1 MTGALEFQFST
12 DLSNLIRNV
21 SRKAGLSES
30 ELFLAGFAA
39 LVFRHSRRSPVTIGI
54 PADRGNW
61 NVIHLNVA
69 AGKSFEKLLADTS
82 VLTLDAVSLVGFAY
96 GQQPQEE
103 SKFNINLSINTDEEQ
118 IGGAVSY
125 NEAELNAAS
134 VQRLLEQFETLIE
147 GAVNNPHLHIGD
159 LPFMSAAELKQVL
172 VDWNETQTEFR
183 DDLCVQQLFEAQV
196 AQTPDAVAAVFNDS
210 QLTYD
215 ELNKR
220 ANRLAH
226 YLRAQGVGPE
236 QVIGICVEPSLEL
249 PVAVMG
255 VIKSGAAYLGLDPGY
270 PPERLR
276 YMAEDARVKL
286 IVTQQRLREK
296 ITGIGISTGL
306 EIDGEQDLSADQ
318 PVENP
323 TLLTTSRNPCYMIY
337 TSGSTGRPKGS
348 IIEHRGLVNLAAVLK
363 KMCRVGPGD
372 RVLQFAS
379 FSFDQS
385 VGEIFEP
392 LLSGA
397 ALYLVP
403 RDKLMAGQ
411 PLFDV
416 LRDKRITALTLAP
429 SVMAHLPVA
438 PLPDLANLTAGG
450 EALPGVLVDR
460 WAPGRKMFNVYGPS
474 EITFASSL
482 LQCFANNGKPTV
494 GKPLQNVR
502 YFVVDERMQPCAIG
516 MPGELLIGGVGV
528 ARGFSQLPELT
539 AERFI
544 PDPFSGEAGAR
555 LYRSG
560 DLVRWLPT
568 GEIDYLGRVDQ
579 QVKLRGMRI
588 ELGEIEAVLLQHKSV
603 TATAVILDTEIAGEQ
618 LVAYVVPAKA
628 ELPVDDL
635 KKFLATR
642 LPPYMI
648 PPIFVPLERIPV
660 TAAGKVDK
668 KALPSPEIARRRK
681 EYVAPRTPVEET
693 ITGLFIEVLQT
704 DRVGVQDDLFE
715 LGASSLQAAMV
726 STFIQ
731 DKFNIRV
738 PDTVIFDHRTVEQLT
753 VVVEATL
760 SNQAA
765 ELDATTS

>member
-1 MTGALEFQFST
+1 MTG
-12 DLSNLIRNV
+12 
-21 SRKAGLSES
+21 
-30 ELFLAGFAA
+30 
-39 LVFRHSRRSPVTIGI
+39 
-54 PADRGNW
+54 
-61 NVIHLNVA
+61 
-69 AGKSFEKLLADTS
+69 
-82 VLTLDAVSLVGFAY
+82 
-96 GQQPQEE
+96 
-103 SKFNINLSINTDEEQ
+103 
-118 IGGAVSY
+118 
-125 NEAELNAAS
+125 
-134 VQRLLEQFETLIE
+134 
-147 GAVNNPHLHIGD
+147 
-159 LPFMSAAELKQVL
+159 AELKQVL
-172 VDWNETQTEFR
+172 VDWNQTQTEFR
-183 DDLCVQQLFEAQV
+183 DDLCVQELFEAQV
-196 AQTPDAVAAVFNDS
+196 AQTPDVVAAVFDDS

-215 ELNKR
+215 ELNKW

-236 QVIGICVEPSLEL
+236 HVIGICVEPSLEL

-255 VIKSGAAYLGLDPGY
+255 VLKAGAAYLGLEPVH

-286 IVTQQRLREK
+286 ILTQQRLREK
-296 ITGIGISTGL
+296 IAAIGIGTGL

-323 TLLTTSRNPCYMIY
+323 TLLTTSRNPCYVIY
-337 TSGSTGRPKGS
+337 TSGSTGRPKGT
-348 IIEHRGLVNLAAVLK
+348 IIEHRGLVNLAAALK

-385 VGEIFEP
+385 VGEIFET

-403 RDKLMAGQ
+403 RDKLMPGQ
-411 PLFDV
+411 PLFNV
-416 LRDKRITALTLAP
+416 LRDKRITAVTLAP

-438 PLPDLANLTAGG
+438 PLPDLATLTAGG

-474 EITFASSL
+474 EITFGSSL

-516 MPGELLIGGVGV
+516 MPGELLIGGVGLG
-528 ARGFSQLPELT
+528 RGFYQLPELT

-568 GEIDYLGRVDQ
+568 GEIDCLGRIDH
-579 QVKLRGMRI
+579 QVKLHGVRI
-588 ELGEIEAVLLQHKSV
+588 ELGEIEAVLLQHESV
-603 TATAVILDTEIAGEQ
+603 TATAVILDTETAGKEQ

-635 KKFLATR
+635 KKFLASK

-648 PPIFVPLERIPV
+648 PTIFVPLEHIPV
-660 TAAGKVDK
+660 TVAGKVDK

-681 EYVAPRTPVEET
+681 KYVAPRTPVEET

-760 SNQAA
+760 SNQAVEA
-765 ELDATTS
+765 

>member
-1 MTGALEFQFST
+1 MTG
-12 DLSNLIRNV
+12 
-21 SRKAGLSES
+21 
-30 ELFLAGFAA
+30 
-39 LVFRHSRRSPVTIGI
+39 
-54 PADRGNW
+54 
-61 NVIHLNVA
+61 
-69 AGKSFEKLLADTS
+69 
-82 VLTLDAVSLVGFAY
+82 
-96 GQQPQEE
+96 
-103 SKFNINLSINTDEEQ
+103 
-118 IGGAVSY
+118 
-125 NEAELNAAS
+125 
-134 VQRLLEQFETLIE
+134 
-147 GAVNNPHLHIGD
+147 
-159 LPFMSAAELKQVL
+159 AELKQVL
-172 VDWNETQTEFR
+172 VDWNDTQTEFR
-183 DDLCVQQLFEAQV
+183 DELCVQQLFEEQV
-196 AQTPDAVAAVFNDS
+196 VQTPDAVAAVFNDS

-220 ANRLAH
+220 ANQLAH
-226 YLRAQGVGPE
+226 YLRARGVGPE

-276 YMAEDARVKL
+276 YMVEDACVKL
-286 IVTQQRLREK
+286 IVTQQHLREK
-296 ITGIGISTGL
+296 IKAISTCL
-306 EIDGEQDLSADQ
+306 AIDGEQDLAADQ

-323 TLLTTSRNPCYMIY
+323 TLITTSRNPCYVIY
-337 TSGSTGRPKGS
+337 TSGSTGRPKGT
-348 IIEHRGLVNLAAVLK
+348 IIEHRGLVNLAEAFR
-363 KMCRVGPGD
+363 KMSRVGPGD

-385 VGEIFEP
+385 VGEIFET

-411 PLFDV
+411 PLFNV
-416 LRDKRITALTLAP
+416 LRDKRITAVTLAP

-438 PLPDLANLTAGG
+438 PLPDLITLTGGG

-474 EITFASSL
+474 EITFGSSL

-502 YFVVDERMQPCAIG
+502 YFVVDEHMQPCAIG
-516 MPGELLIGGVGV
+516 VPGELLIGGVGLG
-528 ARGFSQLPELT
+528 RGFYQLPDLT

-568 GEIDYLGRVDQ
+568 GEIDCLGRIDH
-579 QVKLRGMRI
+579 QVKLHGVRI
-588 ELGEIEAVLLQHKSV
+588 ELGEIEAVLFQHESV
-603 TATAVILDTEIAGEQ
+603 TATTVILDTETAGKEQ

-648 PPIFVPLERIPV
+648 PSIFVPLERIPV

-668 KALPSPEIARRRK
+668 NALPSPEIARRRK

-760 SNQAA
+760 QGNPI
-765 ELDATTS
+765 T

>member
-1 MTGALEFQFST
+1 MSMTSALDFEFST
-12 DLSNLIRNV
+12 NLSNLIRNV
-21 SRKAGLSES
+21 SRKAKLPES
-30 ELFLAGFAA
+30 ELLLAGFAA

-54 PADRGNW
+54 PTIRGVVQLNMAAD
-61 NVIHLNVA
+61 
-69 AGKSFEKLLADTS
+69 KSFEKLLADTS
-82 VLTLDAVSLVGFAY
+82 VLNLDTVSLMRFTY
-96 GQQPQEE
+96 GQQPQAE
-103 SKFNINLSINTDEEQ
+103 FNIDLSINTNDEQ

-125 NEAELNAAS
+125 NDAELNAES
-134 VQRLLEQFETLIE
+134 VQRLLGGFEILIE
-147 GAVNNPHLHIGD
+147 SAVNNPHLPVGD

-172 VDWNETQTEFR
+172 VDWNATQTEFR

-210 QLTYD
+210 RLTYD

-226 YLRAQGVGPE
+226 YLRAQGIGPE
-236 QVIGICVEPSLEL
+236 HVIGICVDPSLEL

-255 VIKSGAAYLGLDPGY
+255 VLKAGAAYLGLDPGY

-276 YMAEDARVKL
+276 YMTEDARVKL
-286 IVTQQRLREK
+286 IVTQQHLREK
-296 ITGIGISTGL
+296 ITAISTGF
-306 EIDGEQDLSADQ
+306 EIDGEQDLLADQ
-318 PVENP
+318 PEENP
-323 TLLTTSRNPCYMIY
+323 SLLTTSRNPCYIIY

-348 IIEHRGLVNLAAVLK
+348 IIEHRGLVNLAEVFK
-363 KMCRVGPGD
+363 KMGRVGPGD

-392 LLSGA
+392 LLSGG

-403 RDKLMAGQ
+403 RDKLLPGQ

-416 LRDKRITALTLAP
+416 LRDKRITVLTLAP
-429 SVMAHLPVA
+429 SVMAHLPVG
-438 PLPDLANLTAGG
+438 PLPDLAVLTAGG

-474 EITFASSL
+474 EITFGSSL
-482 LQCFANNGKPTV
+482 LQCFANNGKPPV
-494 GKPLQNVR
+494 GKPLPNVR

-568 GEIDYLGRVDQ
+568 GEIDYLGRIDH

-588 ELGEIEAVLLQHKSV
+588 ELGEIEAVLLQHESV
-603 TATAVILDTEIAGEQ
+603 TATAVILDTEVAGKEQ
-618 LVAYVVPAKA
+618 LVAYVVTAKA
-628 ELPVDDL
+628 ELPLDDL

-642 LPPYMI
+642 LPSYMI
-648 PPIFVPLERIPV
+648 PTIFVPLERIPV

-681 EYVAPRTPVEET
+681 EYVAPRNPVEET

-760 SNQAA
+760 SNQVPN
-765 ELDATTS
+765 SR

>member
-1 MTGALEFQFST
+1 MTG
-12 DLSNLIRNV
+12 
-21 SRKAGLSES
+21 
-30 ELFLAGFAA
+30 
-39 LVFRHSRRSPVTIGI
+39 
-54 PADRGNW
+54 
-61 NVIHLNVA
+61 
-69 AGKSFEKLLADTS
+69 
-82 VLTLDAVSLVGFAY
+82 
-96 GQQPQEE
+96 
-103 SKFNINLSINTDEEQ
+103 
-118 IGGAVSY
+118 
-125 NEAELNAAS
+125 
-134 VQRLLEQFETLIE
+134 
-147 GAVNNPHLHIGD
+147 
-159 LPFMSAAELKQVL
+159 AELKQVL
-172 VDWNETQTEFR
+172 VDWNQTQTEFR
-183 DDLCVQQLFEAQV
+183 DDLCVQELFEEQV

-226 YLRAQGVGPE
+226 YLRTQGVGPE
-236 QVIGICVEPSLEL
+236 QVVGICVEPSLEL

-255 VIKSGAAYLGLDPGY
+255 VLKAGAAYLGLDPGY

-276 YMAEDARVKL
+276 YMAENALLKF

-296 ITGIGISTGL
+296 ITAIGIGTGL
-306 EIDGEQDLSADQ
+306 EIDEQDPSADQ

-348 IIEHRGLVNLAAVLK
+348 IIEHRGLVNFAEVFK
-363 KMCRVGPGD
+363 KMGRVGPGD

-379 FSFDQS
+379 ISFDQS
-385 VGEIFEP
+385 VGEIFEA
-392 LLSGA
+392 LLNGA

-403 RDKLMAGQ
+403 RDKLMPGQ

-438 PLPDLANLTAGG
+438 PLPDLANLTGGG

-474 EITFASSL
+474 EITFGSSL
-482 LQCFANNGKPTV
+482 LQCFANNGKPKI

-502 YFVVDERMQPCAIG
+502 YFVVDEHMQPCAIG
-516 MPGELLIGGVGV
+516 MSGELLIGGVGV

-568 GEIDYLGRVDQ
+568 GEIDYLGRVDH
-579 QVKLRGMRI
+579 QVKVRGMRV
-588 ELGEIEAVLLQHKSV
+588 ELGEIEAVLLQHESV
-603 TATAVILDTEIAGEQ
+603 TATAVILDTEIAGKEQ

-628 ELPVDDL
+628 ELSVEDL
-635 KKFLATR
+635 KKFLATK
-642 LPPYMI
+642 LPSYMV

-681 EYVAPRTPVEET
+681 KYVAPRTPVEET

-760 SNQAA
+760 QGNRNRSGG
-765 ELDATTS
+765 LI

>member
-1 MTGALEFQFST
+1 MTEALEFS
-12 DLSNLIRNV
+12 
-21 SRKAGLSES
+21 A
-30 ELFLAGFAA
+30 
-39 LVFRHSRRSPVTIGI
+39 
-54 PADRGNW
+54 
-61 NVIHLNVA
+61 
-69 AGKSFEKLLADTS
+69 
-82 VLTLDAVSLVGFAY
+82 
-96 GQQPQEE
+96 
-103 SKFNINLSINTDEEQ
+103 
-118 IGGAVSY
+118 
-125 NEAELNAAS
+125 
-134 VQRLLEQFETLIE
+134 
-147 GAVNNPHLHIGD
+147 GD

-172 VDWNETQTEFR
+172 VDWNDTQTEFR

-196 AQTPDAVAAVFNDS
+196 AETPDAVAAVFDGS
-210 QLTYD
+210 RLTYD

-236 QVIGICVEPSLEL
+236 HVIGICVEPSLEL

-255 VIKSGAAYLGLDPGY
+255 VIKSGAAYLGLEPVH

-276 YMAEDARVKL
+276 YMAEDACVKL

-296 ITGIGISTGL
+296 IRAIGVGAGL
-306 EIDGEQDLSADQ
+306 EIDREQDPAADQ

-323 TLLTTSRNPCYMIY
+323 TLLTTSRNACYVIY
-337 TSGSTGRPKGS
+337 TSGSTGRPKGT
-348 IIEHRGLVNLAAVLK
+348 IIEHRGLVNLAEAFK

-385 VGEIFEP
+385 VGEIFET

-411 PLFDV
+411 PLFNV
-416 LRDKRITALTLAP
+416 LREKRITAVTLAP
-429 SVMAHLPVA
+429 SVMAHLPVG
-438 PLPDLANLTAGG
+438 PLPDLITLTGGG

-474 EITFASSL
+474 EITFGSSL

-516 MPGELLIGGVGV
+516 MPGELLIGGVGLG
-528 ARGFSQLPELT
+528 RGFYQLPELT

-560 DLVRWLPT
+560 DLVRWLPA
-568 GEIDYLGRVDQ
+568 GEIDCLGRIDH
-579 QVKLRGMRI
+579 QVKLHGVRI
-588 ELGEIEAVLLQHKSV
+588 ELGEIEAVLFQHESV
-603 TATAVILDTEIAGEQ
+603 TAATVILDTETAGKEQ

-628 ELPVDDL
+628 ELPVEDL

-648 PPIFVPLERIPV
+648 PSIFIPLERIPV

-668 KALPSPEIARRRK
+668 NALPSPEIARRRK

-760 SNQAA
+760 QGNPIS
-765 ELDATTS
+765 

>member
-1 MTGALEFQFST
+1 MSMTSALEFQFST

-30 ELFLAGFAA
+30 ELLLAGFAA
-39 LVFRHSRRSPVTIGI
+39 LVFRHSRRSPVAIGI
-54 PADRGNW
+54 PAVRGNW
-61 NVIHLNVA
+61 NEINLNVA

-82 VLTLDAVSLVGFAY
+82 VLNLNAPSLVRFAY

-103 SKFNINLSINTDEEQ
+103 FNINLAINTDDEQ
-118 IGGAVSY
+118 IGGTVSY
-125 NEAELNAAS
+125 NEAELNAAG
-134 VQRLLEQFETLIE
+134 VQRLLGQFETLIDS
-147 GAVNNPHLHIGD
+147 AVNNPHLPIGD

-172 VDWNETQTEFR
+172 VDWNDTQTEFR

-226 YLRAQGVGPE
+226 YLRAQGIGPD
-236 QVIGICVEPSLEL
+236 QAIGICVEPSLEL

-255 VIKSGAAYLGLDPGY
+255 VIKSGNAYLGLDPVY

-286 IVTQQRLREK
+286 IVTQQHLREK
-296 ITGIGISTGL
+296 IKAIGISKGL
-306 EIDGEQDLSADQ
+306 EIDGEQDPSADQ

-323 TLLTTSRNPCYMIY
+323 TLLITSRNACYVIY
-337 TSGSTGRPKGS
+337 TSGSTGRPKGT
-348 IIEHRGLVNLAAVLK
+348 IIEHRGLVNLAEALK
-363 KMCRVGPGD
+363 KMGRVGPGD

-403 RDKLMAGQ
+403 RDKLMPGQ

-416 LRDKRITALTLAP
+416 LRDKRITVLTLAP
-429 SVMAHLPVA
+429 SVMAHLPVG
-438 PLPDLANLTAGG
+438 PLPDLAILTGGG

-474 EITFASSL
+474 EITFGSSL

-528 ARGFSQLPELT
+528 ARGFYQLPELT

-568 GEIDYLGRVDQ
+568 GEIDYLGRIDH

-588 ELGEIEAVLLQHKSV
+588 ELGEIEAVLLQHESV
-603 TATAVILDTEIAGEQ
+603 TATAVILDTEVAGKEQ

-642 LPPYMI
+642 LPSYMI
-648 PPIFVPLERIPV
+648 PSIFIPLERIPV

-760 SNQAA
+760 SNQVPN
-765 ELDATTS
+765 SR